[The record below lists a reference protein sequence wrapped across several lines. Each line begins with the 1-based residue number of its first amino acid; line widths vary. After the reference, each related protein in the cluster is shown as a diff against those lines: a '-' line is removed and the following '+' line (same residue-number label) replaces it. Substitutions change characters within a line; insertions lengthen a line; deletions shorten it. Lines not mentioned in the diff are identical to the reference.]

1 MQPSPNS
8 KGHSEVVLLDST
20 SLQGIVVN
28 INQQL
33 IDEDQ
38 AGLRRSLVLTSP
50 WIISGDQVELLQ
62 KEVAKLQVRINQLNR
77 DAVED
82 KQAADG
88 LLAELNEKRALVS
101 TRLVPGTPEAY
112 QILPP
117 RCRVLFKGSVGMPLS
132 VVHYQKAWYFPVD
145 QLSPVLQHQISGE
158 DLPCSR

>member
-77 DAVED
+77 DAVDD

-88 LLAELNEKRALVS
+88 LLAELNEKRALGKSIIQGLVS
-101 TRLVPGTPEAY
+101 TSDLRRGWRLWCEGS
-112 QILPP
+112 L
-117 RCRVLFKGSVGMPLS
+117 VLK
-132 VVHYQKAWYFPVD
+132 
-145 QLSPVLQHQISGE
+145 
-158 DLPCSR
+158 